1 MVNDDQEGMAG
12 AAGDNV
18 SSGVSVSG
26 VGGQELGT
34 EAGVADEGI
43 GGIDDIV
50 EQARRTA
57 WGRNEPAFA
66 DDRADDERA

>member
-1 MVNDDQEGMAG
+1 MADDKHGGRAG

-18 SSGVSVSG
+18 SSGMSVSG

-50 EQARRTA
+50 ERGRRTA
-57 WGRNEPAFA
+57 WGRNEPAF
-66 DDRADDERA
+66 DDERDGDRD